1 MSFSLIHIFVLA
13 FLEKKIKQRGT
24 KCLLY
29 VHQLN
34 PDPGDNS
41 IDFIVIIKLGLFI
54 YQIMSSQ
61 NLLSLRFDMLEIL
74 KPLHISWI
82 EIHKG

>member
-1 MSFSLIHIFVLA
+1 MKTLGNHRLKMKELNQIKIITILA
-13 FLEKKIKQRGT
+13 FLEKKIKQRGI

-41 IDFIVIIKLGLFI
+41 IDFIVIIKLGLFRI
-54 YQIMSSQ
+54 
-61 NLLSLRFDMLEIL
+61 F
-74 KPLHISWI
+74 
-82 EIHKG
+82 